1 MVCSLCG
8 LVVAERVIDVGS
20 EWRTFANDANAKDMS
35 RVGAAENP
43 LFNGGDLSTMISG
56 TPYNDARQLDEQG
69 RPLYR
74 NRRNVSG
81 SDRALMNGFKEI
93 SQMAVRLNLPKSISV
108 SKYYFAILQLSLYS
122 QPLFLS

>member
-1 MVCSLCG
+1 M
-8 LVVAERVIDVGS
+8 VAERVIDVGS

>member
-8 LVVAERVIDVGS
+8 LVVAERVVDVGS

-43 LFNGGDLSTMISG
+43 LFSGSDLSTMIGS
-56 TPYNDARQLDEQG
+56 TSYNDSRQLDEQG

-81 SDRALMNGFKEI
+81 SDRALINAFKEI
-93 SQMAVRLNLPKSISV
+93 SQMAERLNLPKSISV
-108 SKYYFAILQLSLYS
+108 SKCL
-122 QPLFLS
+122 